1 MKWWTF
7 LNWFCDKLYISSVL
21 SINLTM
27 KIICLSQHNRIYN
40 HPAALDTCTRVTS
53 TRAVSTIW
61 TRPPAPP
68 PTPGR
73 CWGWAGCCPT
83 SPSPPRTPSSSASTS
98 KHCWLGHKWQL
109 PARFQIFVRQ
119 KYFSDWFQEEQYGD
133 VRTARW
139 SSQVLQDQKIT
150 GNTKFWHFK
159 RILFKS
165 LFELNVTNC
174 PRISNCHC

>member
-7 LNWFCDKLYISSVL
+7 LNRFCDKLFTLSVL
-21 SINLTM
+21 SINLS
-27 KIICLSQHNRIYN
+27 LSQHKRIYN
-40 HPAALDTCTRVTS
+40 HPSSVDTCMRVTS

-83 SPSPPRTPSSSASTS
+83 SPSPPPTPSSSASTS

-119 KYFSDWFQEEQYGD
+119 KYFSDWFQEEHMEVFG
-133 VRTARW
+133 R
-139 SSQVLQDQKIT
+139 QD
-150 GNTKFWHFK
+150 GPP
-159 RILFKS
+159 KS
-165 LFELNVTNC
+165 YKTRRLLVIKNSDTS
-174 PRISNCHC
+174 RISHWHCYIYTTH

>member
-7 LNWFCDKLYISSVL
+7 LNRFCDKLFTLSVL
-21 SINLTM
+21 SINLS
-27 KIICLSQHNRIYN
+27 LSQHKRIYN
-40 HPAALDTCTRVTS
+40 HPSSVDTCTRVTS

-119 KYFSDWFQEEQYGD
+119 KYFSDSRKNNMEMFG
-133 VRTARW
+133 R
-139 SSQVLQDQKIT
+139 QD
-150 GNTKFWHFK
+150 GPP
-159 RILFKS
+159 KS
-165 LFELNVTNC
+165 YKTRRLLVIQNSDTSNVYFLKVYLN
-174 PRISNCHC
+174 

>member
-27 KIICLSQHNRIYN
+27 KIICLSQHNQIYN

-53 TRAVSTIW
+53 TRAVSTTW

-73 CWGWAGCCPT
+73 CWAWAGCCPT

-98 KHCWLGHKWQL
+98 KYCWLGHKWQL

-119 KYFSDWFQEEQYGD
+119 KYFSDWFQEEHMEVFGRQDGPPKSYKTRRLLVIKNSD
-133 VRTARW
+133 T
-139 SSQVLQDQKIT
+139 SNVL
-150 GNTKFWHFK
+150 
-159 RILFKS
+159 LFKS